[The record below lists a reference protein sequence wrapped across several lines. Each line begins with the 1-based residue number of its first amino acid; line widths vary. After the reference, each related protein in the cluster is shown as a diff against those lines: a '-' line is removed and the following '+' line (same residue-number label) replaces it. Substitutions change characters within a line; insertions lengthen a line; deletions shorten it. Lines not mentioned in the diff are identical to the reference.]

1 MGFILSTPTKRSAV
15 AFTQALFMLVVPAVL
30 IAIVC
35 ALKIAVMTRL
45 GSDVNVQALVITYAG
60 WYLLVEAVAALCYF
74 GGCFFDTSGR
84 ALAFG
89 GGLTVWFFIASFL
102 GVFGSDNLVNMGV
115 GVEQLGVFNKLT
127 LTGLLDIDA
136 INTVGTSSVD
146 ISFLVGYAA
155 LAIIAV
161 VFYVA
166 GAVKFTRKD
175 LPL

>member
-84 ALAFG
+84 ALIRS
-89 GGLTVWFFIASFL
+89 GLRRSLLPALNPLFL
-102 GVFGSDNLVNMGV
+102 PRS
-115 GVEQLGVFNKLT
+115 
-127 LTGLLDIDA
+127 
-136 INTVGTSSVD
+136 
-146 ISFLVGYAA
+146 
-155 LAIIAV
+155 
-161 VFYVA
+161 A
-166 GAVKFTRKD
+166 GQ
-175 LPL
+175 